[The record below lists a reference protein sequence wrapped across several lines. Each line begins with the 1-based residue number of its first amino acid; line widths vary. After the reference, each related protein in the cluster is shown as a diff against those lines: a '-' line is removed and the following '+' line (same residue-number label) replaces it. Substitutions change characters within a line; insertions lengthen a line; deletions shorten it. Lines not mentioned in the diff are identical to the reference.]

1 MIRIPWQ
8 LRLAVLLLTCSL
20 TVYLAKL
27 ILIDN
32 LQGTVEYVFNSLG
45 FLFINV
51 LLVTLVI
58 NELLSKRAR
67 NERLEKLN
75 MVIGIFFTEAG
86 NELISRIIIADPARS
101 RFGDPFI
108 LRGKE
113 KPEVRIMKS
122 VLSEHRFSID
132 PEKIDMKDLQEFL
145 EDKRNFLLRLMEN
158 PVLLE
163 HQSFTAMLLST
174 FHLAAE
180 LGHRHDLS
188 ALSHPDSLHIAG
200 DISRVYQNLTLEWIQ
215 YMVYLNKNY
224 PYLYSLAVRTNPY
237 DPFATAEVT

>member
-8 LRLAVLLLTCSL
+8 LRLAVLLMTCSI

-27 ILIDN
+27 FFIDN
-32 LQGTVEYVFNSLG
+32 LPGTVEYVFNSLG

-75 MVIGIFFTEAG
+75 MVIGIFFTEVG
-86 NELISRIIIADPARS
+86 SELISRIIHADQERS

-113 KPEVRIMKS
+113 KPDIRGMKS
-122 VLSEHRFSID
+122 VIAEHRFSLD
-132 PEKIDMKDLQEFL
+132 PDKIDMKEIQEFL
-145 EDKRNFLLRLMEN
+145 EEKRNFLLRLMEN

-163 HQSFTAMLLST
+163 HQSFTALLLSA
-174 FHLAAE
+174 FHLTAE
-180 LGHRHDLS
+180 LGHRKDLS
-188 ALSHPDSLHIAG
+188 ALSYPDRLHLSG
-200 DISRVYQNLTLEWIQ
+200 DISRVYRNLTLEWVQ
-215 YMVYLNKNY
+215 YMNYLNKNY

-237 DPFATAEVT
+237 DPCATAEVT